1 MFSMNHSTP
10 TNGLEALESSRTY
23 VTKVGGENAGK
34 FRMNAASAINR
45 HDRGKRQIIAFSA
58 IRSVDTRYS
67 PLSDPLVIGIE
78 GGKVKPGFNT
88 TSHLIA
94 IAQLLRKADRPS
106 IVQAE
111 GIAKKIGVFLR
122 QLLETEINADAEM
135 QNREMLLSEL
145 NACIA
150 SFIDGEDHP
159 RSLLNKIR
167 RTRDPLAVS
176 QAGVDWI
183 MHSDDEYVSITG
195 IGERLSQE
203 LYAKY
208 FKAKSLP
215 VAGLQI
221 EQAYQGIYR
230 NLDREK
236 DTSAVIDYMKS
247 LLQRRISAIL
257 GINGIGVTGGYLPVL
272 GTERGYS
279 DKTGALLADAAS
291 AEYPD
296 TVYIVEKE
304 FPLMSADPKRIPE
317 ARTVQ
322 RMTHFLARELF
333 GDSRGAR
340 AGALHPAALD
350 MLSRKKIS
358 IVVMNP
364 EQDPTP
370 ANTALVQDFVTE
382 PNGVEIITSKK
393 IPFALQISDSALVD
407 NPEFEADMIQWFH
420 RHKTPIQHIATSEG
434 TASFTFHEGSY
445 SEELQRDLL
454 AHLQNKYAIA
464 GADCVKHQDQ
474 VALIYCLGN
483 NMNRPG
489 QAAKAA
495 TALDF
500 AGVDIHFINQGLNEA
515 VMTFLVSSQDADRA
529 VQMLHDIF
537 ITLNDESYVRLQR
550 QFREQVLAAIKSS
563 HQK

>member
-1 MFSMNHSTP
+1 MNHSSTP
-10 TNGLEALESSRTY
+10 TNGLGALEESRTY

-34 FRMNAASAINR
+34 LRMNAASAIDR
-45 HDRGKRQIIAFSA
+45 HKRGKRQIIAFSA
-58 IRSVDTRYS
+58 IRSVDARYS

-78 GGKVKPGFNT
+78 GGKMKPGFNT

-94 IAQLLRKADRPS
+94 IAQLLRKADRSS

-111 GIAKKIGVFLR
+111 GIAQKIGVFLR
-122 QLLETEINADAEM
+122 QLLEAEINADAEI

-145 NACIA
+145 NDCID
-150 SFIDGEDHP
+150 SFIDGDDQP

-167 RTRDPLAVS
+167 RMRDPQAVFQS
-176 QAGVDWI
+176 GVDWI

-208 FKAKSLP
+208 FTAKTLP
-215 VAGLQI
+215 ITELQI
-221 EQAYQGIYR
+221 EHTYQSIYR
-230 NLDREK
+230 NIDQK
-236 DTSAVIDYMKS
+236 NTASAEINYMKN

-257 GINGIGVTGGYLPVL
+257 STGAIGVAGGYLPVL

-279 DKTGALLADAAS
+279 DKTGALLAEAAS
-291 AEYPD
+291 VEYPD

-333 GDSRGAR
+333 GGSRGAG

-350 MLSRKKIS
+350 MLARKKIS

-364 EQDPTP
+364 EQAPTP
-370 ANTALVQDFVTE
+370 ANTTLVQDFVTE

-420 RHKTPIQHIATSEG
+420 RHHTPIQHIATSEG

-445 SEELQRDLL
+445 SEELQRDLR
-454 AHLQNKYAIA
+454 AHLQNTYGIT

-515 VMTFLVSSQDADRA
+515 VMTFLVSSKDADRA
-529 VQMLHDIF
+529 IQMLHDIF
-537 ITLNDESYVRLQR
+537 ITLDEHTFDQLRA
-550 QFREQVLAAIKSS
+550 QFKQACRDAIDSAS
-563 HQK
+563 RNF